1 MYNTKNYTEPG
12 GEKTVIG
19 GKLEFANTAE
29 VSNFPSDEKLDVW
42 PEEYEADYISPLT
55 ASATQ
60 TDIIDTVNKMRQIMI
75 ANDMIVGWNYP
86 EFTPYNDFTPTDW
99 YLKQNKQ
106 NRSAVGAMEYVHF
119 TLWISA
125 NVDRLQWV
133 QPYIA
138 PYSQGEKH
146 KYLPVGFSVEGGM
159 PDSTVPIQL
168 NHHLYDRKTMAR
180 EGMDADHL
188 YILIPMDLL
197 KPGVNPRMFYFQWG
211 EYEKS
216 YIHIGLRDIRVK

>member
-1 MYNTKNYTEPG
+1 
-12 GEKTVIG
+12 
-19 GKLEFANTAE
+19 
-29 VSNFPSDEKLDVW
+29 
-42 PEEYEADYISPLT
+42 
-55 ASATQ
+55 
-60 TDIIDTVNKMRQIMI
+60 
-75 ANDMIVGWNYP
+75 
-86 EFTPYNDFTPTDW
+86 
-99 YLKQNKQ
+99 
-106 NRSAVGAMEYVHF
+106 
-119 TLWISA
+119 
-125 NVDRLQWV
+125 
-133 QPYIA
+133 
-138 PYSQGEKH
+138 
-146 KYLPVGFSVEGGM
+146 M